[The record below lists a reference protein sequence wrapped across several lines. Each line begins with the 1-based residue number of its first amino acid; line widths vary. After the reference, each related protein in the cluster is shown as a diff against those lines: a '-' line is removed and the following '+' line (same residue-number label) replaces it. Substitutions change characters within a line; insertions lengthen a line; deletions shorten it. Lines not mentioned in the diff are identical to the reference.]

1 MAENS
6 EKLKAIMKTKHLTKT
21 TAVSGVALAC
31 AVVGWLFCAAPT
43 LCEAQVV
50 VVKPAVVIQPPVVVV
65 PPPVVVQPAVIVAP
79 APVVVAPPPPPP
91 PPPAPE
97 PEVNFQYFHD
107 QLAPFGTWVEVAGIG
122 MVWQPN
128 QAIIGLSP
136 GWRPYY
142 DNGQWV
148 QTENGLFWKS
158 DYTWGDIP
166 FHYGRWTLTPNLGW
180 VWVPD
185 YTWGPSWVFWR
196 HAEGDGAVG
205 WAALPPGALFVN
217 GVFMFNGVAVAADYD
232 FGLHEDCFVFVEGGH
247 FHERFFRM
255 RGREWRYHVERE
267 RLHGFYGHSVVRNEF
282 RRDEHGRFV
291 NNGIGRERLEH
302 MNSHIEQRN
311 FEERHPVGDREKE
324 IAKNEHREPGHDE
337 HGKTGPGGSAGQHDE
352 HAKAAPGG
360 TAAQHDEHNTGKTP
374 TQTMADNNHKG
385 LTGNGG
391 STSGMS
397 KVFRPPTP
405 TTSLAKSNPGT
416 TGAHAAPPNNSGGS
430 KKK

>member
-1 MAENS
+1 
-6 EKLKAIMKTKHLTKT
+6 MKR

-43 LCEAQVV
+43 LSEAQIV

-65 PPPVVVQPAVIVAP
+65 PPPVVIQSPVVVAP

-91 PPPAPE
+91 PPPAPG

-217 GVFMFNGVAVAADYD
+217 GVFMFNGVAVAADFD

-291 NNGIGRERLEH
+291 NNGIGRERLER
-302 MNSHIEQRN
+302 MDSHIEHHN

-324 IAKNEHREPGHDE
+324 MAKNEHRESGHDE
-337 HGKTGPGGSAGQHDE
+337 HGKTGGAGEQHDE
-352 HAKAAPGG
+352 HAKAATGG
-360 TAAQHDEHNTGKTP
+360 AGGAAGRTEGASLATRKWILP
-374 TQTMADNNHKG
+374 ADNNHKG

-405 TTSLAKSNPGT
+405 TTSMAKSSPGS